1 MKIIVQLIP
10 WIVSVLIGL
19 PALLSLVA
27 ALWAACQRLPLYVR
41 GRRVVATVLARRD
54 TQEEFLVSG
63 QSEHDKHVI
72 AVDRGRMRIRFTD
85 ESGES
90 HTILYPD
97 NSQRGRR
104 FQLTSSGISK
114 DYCVGDE
121 LFVLYLPDNPKF
133 CFIDRFFEIW
143 GPVLVMALCSST
155 VLAICIV
162 GLLAAARG

>member
-1 MKIIVQLIP
+1 MVQLIP

-27 ALWAACQRLPLYVR
+27 ALWAGCQRLPLYLR

-54 TQEEFLVSG
+54 TQEEFIVSG
-63 QSEHDKHVI
+63 PGEHYHRVI

-85 ESGES
+85 ESGQS

-97 NSQRGRR
+97 NSQRGRSV
-104 FQLTSSGISK
+104 QLTSSGVSK

-121 LFVLYLPDNPKF
+121 LPVLYLPDDPKF
-133 CFIDRFFEIW
+133 CFIDSFFEIW
-143 GPVLVMALCSST
+143 GPVLVMALGSSA
-155 VLAICIV
+155 VLALCIV